1 MSVSKQAQCQKESA
15 EKVEWN
21 CGNRKKKFFKKDGHG
36 CKKALRQLRVVG
48 RIDFL

>member
-1 MSVSKQAQCQKESA
+1 VRKKWNGT
-15 EKVEWN
+15 VEIE
-21 CGNRKKKFFKKDGHG
+21 KKKFFKKDGHG